1 MNKKALVI
9 TFHLK
14 NCKRLGGFHTFI
26 DLLMKNGYD
35 VDWLTTNVN
44 ASWLL
49 RNTDRENAYNLF
61 TTWKGID
68 FEKYSS
74 KCHHFS
80 VPFLI
85 PGKIKKILGLTKYEL
100 NYSKWNRIK
109 KRLQNNYDVILVE
122 GSGAQYGADLRRD
135 YPNAKILYRPSDILC
150 TVINDANADEI
161 EFKMMQ
167 NSDVTLCV
175 DENQINYYKTYISK
189 DIKYDILRNPLC
201 NDDDVAKLKN
211 YVIKNRNT
219 DTRKVV
225 IYVGVSNVNIELIE
239 NTAKIMPEIDF
250 VIIGP
255 FSNAS
260 HDNIKYV
267 GSIPSNK
274 IDEYL
279 DKADVGINPL
289 IKTKFNMIGY
299 TRKIINYMRHLLPI
313 VVMNSSNYLDVK
325 GFAIAT
331 DQDSFVKYI
340 KEALE
345 YSISDRENLR
355 EEYVR
360 VINVFNIKMVE
371 EKLISEA
378 KSKKEAN
385 I

>member
-44 ASWLL
+44 ASWIL
-49 RNTDRENAYNLF
+49 RNTDRENAHNLF

-68 FEKYSS
+68 FEKYGS

-189 DIKYDILRNPLC
+189 DIKYDLLRNPLC
-201 NDDDVAKLKN
+201 NDDDVRKLKEFN
-211 YVIKNRNT
+211 LGAESSTRN
-219 DTRKVV
+219 VV
-225 IYVGVSNVNIELIE
+225 YVGVSFLDTDLVEGAASVIKDAN
-239 NTAKIMPEIDF
+239 F
-250 VIIGP
+250 YIIGP
-255 FSNAS
+255 FEKKS
-260 HDNIKYV
+260 HDNIVYTGPLHNKFLNKYLE
-267 GSIPSNK
+267 S
-274 IDEYL
+274 
-279 DKADVGINPL
+279 ACVGISPIDRTRDHVL
-289 IKTKFNMIGY
+289 YGY
-299 TRKIINYMRHLLPI
+299 TGKIILYMKHLLPI
-313 VVMNSSNYLDVK
+313 VATNTSNYLDVNGIK
-325 GFAIAT
+325 VAT
-331 DQDSFVKYI
+331 DLDTFVQYIQSFLNYK
-340 KEALE
+340 
-345 YSISDRENLR
+345 ISDRMSLK
-355 EEYVR
+355 EEY
-360 VINVFNIKMVE
+360 IKTLEEFNVKNTE
-371 EKLISEA
+371 RKLISVL
-378 KSKKEAN
+378 
-385 I
+385 